1 MNPGWVQTD
10 MGGHGAPTPVEDSV
24 RMMLRRI
31 DTLSPANTGEFV
43 DYKGGVYPY

>member
-1 MNPGWVQTD
+1 
-10 MGGHGAPTPVEDSV
+10 
-24 RMMLRRI
+24 MLRRI